1 MTKIYELDSSRED
14 YLKYLAVEYNVS
26 LDILDELCEEIGDID
41 QYGGVIEASKVLVD
55 DLEDYCKGRYDEE
68 THRLV
73 SQGLL
78 KEIK

>member
-14 YLKYLAVEYNVS
+14 YLKYLATEYNVS
-26 LDILDELCEEIGDID
+26 LDTIDELCEEIGDID
-41 QYGGVIEASKVLVD
+41 QHGGVIGAFEVLID
-55 DLEDYCKGRYDEE
+55 DLEDYCRWRYDEE
-68 THRLV
+68 THLLA

>member
-55 DLEDYCKGRYDEE
+55 DLEDYCKGRHDEE

-78 KEIK
+78 KGIK